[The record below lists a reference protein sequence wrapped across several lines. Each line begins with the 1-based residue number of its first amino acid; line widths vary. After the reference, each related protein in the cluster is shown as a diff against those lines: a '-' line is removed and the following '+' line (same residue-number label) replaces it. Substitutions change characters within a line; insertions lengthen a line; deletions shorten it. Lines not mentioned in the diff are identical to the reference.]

1 MINDLKIYCKNT
13 QEYIDID
20 GGDTL
25 QEIYETIEK
34 RLPFRPICAMVNN
47 KVEDLAYPVFSPKM
61 VEFVEPLAPQ
71 GIRVYIHSLCMV
83 LYKAI
88 EDMFPGKRL
97 RIEHSISG
105 GFYCKIKHDEELLTP
120 ENIERIKARM
130 QQIVDQDIKF
140 VRRERLTTDV
150 VEMFRKQGLN
160 DKVRLLESSSD
171 LYTVYYKLDNIID
184 SYYEPLA
191 PSTGYIKGFDLEPYK
206 EGMLLL
212 GPDPTDVTKPHK
224 SYPMEKMFKAFT
236 NYVKFNDIVGLDDVG
251 TLNKGIEKGWA
262 PDIINVAEALH
273 DKMFSRIADDIT
285 RRYHEGGAR
294 VVLIAG
300 PSSSGKTTSSKRL
313 AIQLLT
319 NYIVPK
325 VISLD
330 NYFVDR
336 AHTPR
341 DENGDYDYESLYA
354 LDLEQFNKDL
364 KALINGEE
372 VRMPTYN
379 FQTGER
385 EYRGD
390 TLQLKENN
398 ILLMEGIHGLNPELT
413 KEIAETMKYK
423 VYVSALTTLS
433 IDDHNW
439 VSTSDNRLLRR
450 IVRDYKYRGADAR
463 ATIARWP
470 SVRRGEEKWIFPYQE
485 NADAMLNS
493 SLLFEL
499 AVMKNQAEAILKQV
513 PNNVPEYAVASR
525 LLRFL
530 HYFKAIDDTPVA
542 IPSTIPGS
550 RATVI
555 PGTSLIREFLGGSSF
570 RE

>member
-1 MINDLKIYCKNT
+1 MSFVCS
-13 QEYIDID
+13 EYILIF
-20 GGDTL
+20 
-25 QEIYETIEK
+25 Q
-34 RLPFRPICAMVNN
+34 R
-47 KVEDLAYPVFSPKM
+47 
-61 VEFVEPLAPQ
+61 
-71 GIRVYIHSLCMV
+71 
-83 LYKAI
+83 
-88 EDMFPGKRL
+88 
-97 RIEHSISG
+97 
-105 GFYCKIKHDEELLTP
+105 
-120 ENIERIKARM
+120 NIERIKTRM
-130 QQIVDQDIKF
+130 QEIIDQDIKF

-160 DKVRLLESSSD
+160 DKVRLLESSND
-171 LYTVYYKLDNIID
+171 LYTVYYKLDNIVD

-191 PSTGYIKGFDLEPYK
+191 PSTGYITAFNLEPYK
-206 EGMLLL
+206 DGMLLL
-212 GPDPTDVTKPHK
+212 GCDRNNPSEPRK

-236 NYVKFNDIVGLDDVG
+236 DYVKFNDIVGLNDVG
-251 TLNKGIEKGWA
+251 TLNIGVERGLA
-262 PDIINVAEALH
+262 PDLINVAEALH
-273 DKMFSRIADDIT
+273 DKMFARIADDIT
-285 RRYHEGGAR
+285 RRYNDGGAR

-341 DENGDYDYESLYA
+341 DESGDYDYESLYA

-390 TLQLKENN
+390 TLKLKENN

-413 KEIAETMKYK
+413 KDIPEEMKYR

-450 IVRDYKYRGADAR
+450 IVRDYKYRGASAKDS
-463 ATIARWP
+463 IARWP

-499 AVMKNQAEAILKQV
+499 AVMKEQAEPILRQV
-513 PNNVPEYAVASR
+513 PTNVPEHAEASR

-530 HYFKAIDDTPVA
+530 RYFKAIND
-542 IPSTIPGS
+542 STIPS
-550 RATVI
+550 
-555 PGTSLIREFLGGSSF
+555 TSLIREFLGGSSF
-570 RE
+570 RD

>member
-1 MINDLKIYCKNT
+1 MKIFCKNT

-25 QEIYETIEK
+25 QQIYETISK
-34 RLPFRPICAMVNN
+34 RIPFRPICAMVNN
-47 KVEDLAYPVFSPKM
+47 KVEALNYPVFGPKLIEY
-61 VEFVEPLAPQ
+61 VESCSPQ

-88 EDMFPGKRL
+88 VDLFPGKRL

-105 GFYCKIKHDEELLTP
+105 GFYCKIKHDEHILTP
-120 ENIERIKARM
+120 PNIERIKARM
-130 QQIVDQDIKF
+130 QEIIDQDIKF

-160 DKVRLLESSSD
+160 DKVRLLESSND
-171 LYTVYYKLDNIID
+171 LYTTYYKLDNIID

-191 PSTGYIKGFDLEPYK
+191 PSTGYLTAFNLEPYK
-206 EGMLLL
+206 DGILLL
-212 GPDPTDVTKPHK
+212 GPEKDNENVPRK

-236 NYVKFNDIVGLDDVG
+236 RYVKFNDIVGLEDVG
-251 TLNKGIEKGWA
+251 TLNKAVDRGWA

-273 DKMFSRIADDIT
+273 DKMFARIADDIT

-300 PSSSGKTTSSKRL
+300 PSSSGKTTSSRRL

-336 AHTPR
+336 EHTPR
-341 DENGDYDYESLYA
+341 DEKGDYDYESLHA

-364 KALINGEE
+364 NALIAGKE
-372 VRMPTYN
+372 VKMPTYN

-390 TLQLKENN
+390 TLQLGDNN

-413 KEIAETMKYK
+413 LAIPEEMKYRI
-423 VYVSALTTLS
+423 YVSALTTLS

-463 ATIARWP
+463 ASIARWL

-499 AVMKNQAEAILKQV
+499 AVMKEQAEPILKQV
-513 PNNVPEYAVASR
+513 PNNVPEYAEASR

-530 HYFKAIDDTPVA
+530 RYFKPISD
-542 IPSTIPGS
+542 STIPS
-550 RATVI
+550 
-555 PGTSLIREFLGGSSF
+555 TSLIREFLGGSSF
-570 RE
+570 RD

>member
-1 MINDLKIYCKNT
+1 MDNDLKIFCKNT

-25 QEIYETIEK
+25 QYIYETIAK
-34 RLPFRPICAMVNN
+34 RIPFRPICALVNN
-47 KVEDLAYPVFSPKM
+47 KLEALNYPVFGPKM
-61 VEFVEPLAPQ
+61 VEYIEPVSPQ
-71 GIRVYIHSLCMV
+71 GIRVYIHSLCMI

-88 EDMFPGKRL
+88 ADLFPGKRL

-105 GFYCKIKHDEELLTP
+105 GFYCTIKHDEKLLTP
-120 ENIERIKARM
+120 QNIERLKLRM
-130 QQIVDQDIKF
+130 HEIVDKDIKF

-160 DKVRLLESSSD
+160 DKVRLLESSND
-171 LYTVYYKLDNIID
+171 LYTVFYKLDNIID

-191 PSTGYIKGFDLEPYK
+191 PSTGCIKVFNLEPYK
-206 EGMLLL
+206 DGMLLL
-212 GPDPTDVTKPHK
+212 GPDKDNPELPRK

-236 NYVKFNDIVGLDDVG
+236 RYVKFNDIVGLDDVG
-251 TLNKGIEKGWA
+251 TLNKGIDGGWA

-273 DKMFSRIADDIT
+273 EKMFSRIADDIT
-285 RRYHEGGAR
+285 QRYHNGGAR

-319 NYIVPK
+319 NYIVPR

-330 NYFVDR
+330 NYYVDR
-336 AHTPR
+336 SRTPR
-341 DENGDYDYESLYA
+341 DERGEYDYESLYA

-372 VRMPTYN
+372 VKMPTYN
-379 FQTGER
+379 FHTGER

-390 TLQLKENN
+390 TMQLKENN

-413 KEIAETMKYK
+413 KEIPEEMKYR

-463 ATIARWP
+463 ASIARWQ

-499 AVMKNQAEAILKQV
+499 AVMKEQAEPILRQV
-513 PNNVPEYAVASR
+513 PTNVPEYAEASR

-530 HYFKAIDDTPVA
+530 HYFKPISDTT
-542 IPSTIPGS
+542 IPS
-550 RATVI
+550 
-555 PGTSLIREFLGGSSF
+555 TSLIREFLGGSSF
-570 RE
+570 RD

>member
-1 MINDLKIYCKNT
+1 MTNDLKIFCKNT

-25 QEIYETIEK
+25 QQIYETIEK
-34 RLPFRPICAMVNN
+34 RVPFKPICAMVNN
-47 KVEDLAYPVFSPKM
+47 RVESLGYPVFGPKL
-61 VEFVEPLAPQ
+61 VEYVEPMSPQ
-71 GIRVYIHSLCMV
+71 GIRVYIHSLCMI
-83 LYKAI
+83 LYKAVV
-88 EDMFPGKRL
+88 DTFPGKRL

-105 GFYCKIKHDEELLTP
+105 GFYCTIKHDAELLTP
-120 ENIERIKARM
+120 ANIERIKARM
-130 QQIVDQDIKF
+130 REIVDQDIKF
-140 VRRERLTTDV
+140 VRRERLTADV

-160 DKVRLLESSSD
+160 DKVRLLESSND
-171 LYTVYYKLDNIID
+171 LYTVFYKLDDIID

-191 PSTGYIKGFDLEPYK
+191 PSTGYIQVFDLEPYK
-206 EGMLLL
+206 DGMLLL
-212 GPDPTDVTKPHK
+212 GPDRNDPSKPRK

-236 NYVKFNDIVGLDDVG
+236 DYVKFNDIVGLDDVG
-251 TLNKGIEKGWA
+251 TLNKGIDLGRA
-262 PDIINVAEALH
+262 PDVINVSEALH

-285 RRYHEGGAR
+285 RRYQEGGAR

-313 AIQLLT
+313 AIQLIT
-319 NYIVPK
+319 NYIVPR

-336 AHTPR
+336 SHIPI
-341 DENGDYDYESLYA
+341 DDKGDYDYESLYA

-379 FQTGER
+379 FHTGER

-413 KEIAETMKYK
+413 KDIAEEMKYR
-423 VYVSALTTLS
+423 VYVSALTTLN

-499 AVMKNQAEAILKQV
+499 AVMKEQAETILRQV
-513 PNNVPEYAVASR
+513 PSSVPEYAEASR

-530 HYFKAIDDTPVA
+530 RYFKPISD
-542 IPSTIPGS
+542 STIPS
-550 RATVI
+550 
-555 PGTSLIREFLGGSSF
+555 TSLIREFLGGSSF

>member
-1 MINDLKIYCKNT
+1 
-13 QEYIDID
+13 
-20 GGDTL
+20 
-25 QEIYETIEK
+25 
-34 RLPFRPICAMVNN
+34 MVNN
-47 KVEDLAYPVFSPKM
+47 KVEALNYPVFGPKLIEY
-61 VEFVEPLAPQ
+61 VESCSPQ

-88 EDMFPGKRL
+88 VDLFPGKRL

-105 GFYCKIKHDEELLTP
+105 GFYCKIKHDEHILTP
-120 ENIERIKARM
+120 PNIERIKARM
-130 QQIVDQDIKF
+130 QEIIDQDIKF

-160 DKVRLLESSSD
+160 DKVRLLESSND
-171 LYTVYYKLDNIID
+171 LYTTYYKLDNIID

-191 PSTGYIKGFDLEPYK
+191 PSTGYLTAFNLEPYK
-206 EGMLLL
+206 DGILLL
-212 GPDPTDVTKPHK
+212 GPEKDNENVPRK

-236 NYVKFNDIVGLDDVG
+236 RYVKFNDIVGLEDVG
-251 TLNKGIEKGWA
+251 TLNKAVDRGWA

-273 DKMFSRIADDIT
+273 DKMFARIADDIT

-300 PSSSGKTTSSKRL
+300 PSSSGKTTSSRRL

-336 AHTPR
+336 EHTPR
-341 DENGDYDYESLYA
+341 DEKGDYDYESLHA

-364 KALINGEE
+364 NALIAGKE
-372 VRMPTYN
+372 VKMPTYN

-390 TLQLKENN
+390 TLQLGDNN

-413 KEIAETMKYK
+413 LAIPEEMKYRI
-423 VYVSALTTLS
+423 YVSALTTLS

-463 ATIARWP
+463 ASIARWL

-499 AVMKNQAEAILKQV
+499 AVMKEQAEPILKQV
-513 PNNVPEYAVASR
+513 PNNVPEYAEASR

-530 HYFKAIDDTPVA
+530 RYFKPISD
-542 IPSTIPGS
+542 STIPS
-550 RATVI
+550 
-555 PGTSLIREFLGGSSF
+555 TSLIREFLGGSSF
-570 RE
+570 RD

>member
-1 MINDLKIYCKNT
+1 MNNDLKIFCKNT

-25 QEIYETIEK
+25 QDIYETIEK
-34 RLPFRPICAMVNN
+34 RLPFKPICALVNN
-47 KVEDLAYPVFSPKM
+47 KIEDLRFPVYSPKM
-61 VEFVEPLAPQ
+61 VEYVEACSQ
-71 GIRVYIHSLCMV
+71 HGIRVYIHSLCMV

-88 EDMFPGKRL
+88 EDLFPGKRL

-105 GFYCKIKHDEELLTP
+105 GYYCKIKHEEELLTP
-120 ENIERIKARM
+120 ENIERIKVRM
-130 QQIVDQDIKF
+130 QEIVDQDIKF
-140 VRRERLTTDV
+140 VRRERLSTDV

-160 DKVRLLESSSD
+160 DKVRLLESSDD

-191 PSTGYIKGFDLEPYK
+191 PSTGHLKAFDLEPYK
-206 EGMLLL
+206 DGMLLL
-212 GPDPTDVTKPHK
+212 GPDPEDETKPRK
-224 SYPMEKMFKAFT
+224 SYPMEKMYKAFT
-236 NYVKFNDIVGLDDVG
+236 DYVKFNDIVGLDDVG
-251 TLNKGIEKGWA
+251 TLNIGIEKGWA
-262 PDIINVAEALH
+262 PEIINVAEALH
-273 DKMFSRIADDIT
+273 DKMFARIADDIT
-285 RRYHEGGAR
+285 ERYHNGGAR

-354 LDLEQFNKDL
+354 LDLEQFNNDL

-372 VRMPTYN
+372 VKMPTYN
-379 FQTGER
+379 FHTGER

-413 KEIAETMKYK
+413 KEISEEMKYR

-450 IVRDYKYRGADAR
+450 IVRDYKYRGVNAQS
-463 ATIARWP
+463 TIARWP

-499 AVMKNQAEAILKQV
+499 AVMKDQAEHILKQV
-513 PNNVPEYAVASR
+513 PNNVPEYAIASR

-530 HYFKAIDDTPVA
+530 KYFKSIADTPTA
-542 IPSTIPGS
+542 IPSTIPGAS
-550 RATVI
+550 TTLI

-570 RE
+570 RD